1 MMLIL
6 ANIKVI
12 QPNITVSDRNCY
24 STNDRDQ
31 IFVILDSWIF
41 I

>member
-6 ANIKVI
+6 VNIKVI
-12 QPNITVSDRNCY
+12 QPNITVSDRNRY
-24 STNDRDQ
+24 STNGRDK
-31 IFVILDSWIF
+31 ILVIPDSWIF